1 MNSNTI
7 LLRLGIDPS
16 DFINEDN
23 EPIINKDSFVYE
35 VRQRTDIR
43 KCPNCNNKDAIIKD
57 YYYTTINC
65 SETDQRKDFLRIK
78 KSKI

>member
-35 VRQRTDIR
+35 VRQRTNIR
-43 KCPNCNNKDAIIKD
+43 KYFCHHNHI
-57 YYYTTINC
+57 
-65 SETDQRKDFLRIK
+65 
-78 KSKI
+78 

>member
-35 VRQRTDIR
+35 ARQRTNIKNAFVIIIISKYNWQNY
-43 KCPNCNNKDAIIKD
+43 KC
-57 YYYTTINC
+57 
-65 SETDQRKDFLRIK
+65 
-78 KSKI
+78 